1 MDTQRSNSVTF
12 AEFRRGWQNVGL
24 HLAYDPED
32 YRLLF
37 DRVFDR
43 DRGTNRVRWVD
54 MKLALSKF
62 KLKSP
67 KACSPR
73 RRSSLL
79 AAARAYDRD
88 RARTAVQLSVSL
100 SDRFLTWPSCSESKG
115 GRKEGGPMSAGR
127 PRYLAD

>member
-1 MDTQRSNSVTF
+1 MTF
-12 AEFRRGWQNVGL
+12 AEFRKGWQNVGL
-24 HLAYDPED
+24 HFMYDPDD

-43 DRGTNRVRWVD
+43 DRGSNRVRWED

-67 KACSPR
+67 KACHPR
-73 RRSSLL
+73 QRSSLR

-88 RARTAVQLSVSL
+88 R
-100 SDRFLTWPSCSESKG
+100 CI
-115 GRKEGGPMSAGR
+115 
-127 PRYLAD
+127 

>member
-1 MDTQRSNSVTF
+1 MGTF
-12 AEFRRGWQNVGL
+12 SEFRKGWQAVGL
-24 HLAYDPED
+24 HLMPGD

-54 MKLALSKF
+54 MKLALAKF

-67 KACSPR
+67 KRCSPR
-73 RRSSLL
+73 QRASLL

-88 RARTAVQLSVSL
+88 VARTAVHMSKLSTGSSL
-100 SDRFLTWPSCSESKG
+100 AANFISTHSPTK
-115 GRKEGGPMSAGR
+115 
-127 PRYLAD
+127 